1 MWLSGILFKS
11 GHLCMDWK
19 WHSRKLAGK
28 IKWVWKSSGMETGG
42 GEGEGGSSLNVYGC
56 SEAAAPAA
64 GHTRPL
70 FICLCKSSPKETRR
84 FCLIFFLPSL
94 PDIPACDISSLPHL
108 NRCQTFIQSPSIFS
122 PPPLCFSSI
131 TWRNLF
137 LIAFICRGRKK

>member
-19 WHSRKLAGK
+19 WHLRKLASK

-42 GEGEGGSSLNVYGC
+42 GEGGSSLNVYGC

-70 FICLCKSSPKETRR
+70 FICLCKSSPKETRH
-84 FCLIFFLPSL
+84 FCLIFFSITAWHFCLWYFLPTSSKPMSDVHTISL
-94 PDIPACDISSLPHL
+94 YLFA
-108 NRCQTFIQSPSIFS
+108 T
-122 PPPLCFSSI
+122 PPLFFFHYLAQPLSYCFYLPWQKKI
-131 TWRNLF
+131 T
-137 LIAFICRGRKK
+137 I